1 MNSGKLSYLQNKSIE
16 NWIKSALVLMI
27 IYIPV
32 WIFRDLIIMKIHI
45 LAQCYAPEDI
55 SGAKLITDL
64 AVDLRQRFG
73 HQVTVITTAPNY
85 PFGKVFP
92 GYRNR
97 IFQRDVLNDVQV
109 IRTWSYI
116 SPSKNF
122 WSRILSFGTY
132 SLTAFYGA
140 LAAGKPDVIISYSP
154 PLPLGMT
161 ASFLKNIWRVPWI
174 LEIVDLYPDAAVAAG
189 IIHNHW
195 LIHMFKAM
203 ERFIYR
209 RADRISVICDRFLL
223 NLLQKGV
230 PPQKII
236 PIPIWA
242 DTQQIYPMPKENT
255 FRENNHIDHK
265 FILLYAGNMGHT
277 CCLEDVITAAHVL
290 EDQQDI
296 QFILVGDGV
305 KRPLLEKMTQENKLA
320 NVTFL
325 PYQSS
330 DLYPEML
337 AAADVGLVT
346 INPRSDLAS
355 LPSKVFNIMA
365 SARPVLA
372 IAPEESDLAHLVI
385 EGQCGLVTS
394 PGAPDEL
401 AKLILE
407 LRDHS
412 NELESMGSN
421 GRTHLESR
429 YSREGCVQQFE
440 NLLIDLNQ

>member
-1 MNSGKLSYLQNKSIE
+1 
-16 NWIKSALVLMI
+16 
-27 IYIPV
+27 
-32 WIFRDLIIMKIHI
+32 MKIHI

-73 HQVTVITTAPNY
+73 HEVTVITTAPNY

-97 IFQRDVLNDVQV
+97 IYQREFLNGVQV
-109 IRTWSYI
+109 IRTWGYI
-116 SPSKNF
+116 SPSKTF
-122 WSRILSFGTY
+122 WRRILSFGTY

-140 LAAGKPDVIISYSP
+140 LAAGKPDVLISYSP

-161 ASFLKNIWRVPWI
+161 ASLLKRIWQVPWI
-174 LEIVDLYPDAAVAAG
+174 LEVVDLYPDAAVAAG
-189 IIHNHW
+189 ILHNSW
-195 LIHMFKAM
+195 LIHRFTSM

-209 RADRISVICDRFLL
+209 RADRISVICDSFFQ

-236 PIPIWA
+236 PIPIWG
-242 DTQQIYPMPKENT
+242 DTQLVCPMSKENV
-255 FRENNHIDHK
+255 FREKNHIDHK
-265 FILLYAGNMGHT
+265 FVLLYAGNMGHT
-277 CCLEDVITAAHVL
+277 CCLEDVITAAHYL
-290 EDQQDI
+290 KDQKDI
-296 QFILVGDGV
+296 QFVLVGDGI
-305 KRPLLEKMTQENKLA
+305 KRPLLEKMAQENWLD

-330 DLYPEML
+330 DLYPQML

-372 IAPEESDLAHLVI
+372 IAPEESDLAHLVKK
-385 EGQCGLVTS
+385 GQCGMVSS

-401 AKLILE
+401 ANVILQ
-407 LRDHS
+407 LRDHQ
-412 NELESMGSN
+412 NELERMGMN
-421 GRTHLESR
+421 GRIHLEDR

-440 NLLIDLNQ
+440 NLLMQLNE